1 MGKSLSRDRQ
11 SPGEEQKPK
20 NVNAASVAGSTAVQ
34 ASEMCPAMPTAAAG
48 VEENPEPGKGKETGT
63 RTESLGLTRG
73 GTEKSGTPTDTSPGK
88 CSPSEETSSTGEV
101 FFFSSFKLKWFHCV
115 AFLGLTKSGSS
126 KSLMKILEN
135 DNFDNI
141 ATAFAFSTSDS
152 IGIEDCLARSCE
164 DSRAVDNRML
174 DPDAMIESLDRF
186 TAELVSQASHLNK
199 DEDKYKVSTG
209 DNTWN
214 DDTSPNEI
222 TFPSISGSV
231 PNVITF
237 SNEED
242 SNKIEE
248 DSKIEEDLLDGV
260 DEEAKEEVASNDF
273 SSINT
278 STMTESTLI
287 AIEASKMATVFKNEA
302 EMSVSINSVAS
313 LELDHIQPPSHL
325 NSLTNSAVGLDK
337 GILKSPKLTARK
349 KSLTAGLMVRRAL
362 SNSLNHGS
370 SLESLENHSL
380 SNLDH
385 VNPPSDLRDVFDLE
399 GSMTSVASLP
409 SENDIKADFIINGI
423 INKEVQNNQHPIFN
437 VKQPF
442 NGSNYSCELENINP
456 PSLFNE
462 ITDFCNSLADIPT
475 ETICT
480 ETIDIFEDCYT
491 HVAERTLQDENLTL
505 ADDITEF
512 SDAHS
517 ATPILSDLSSAE
529 STPKKSKNIT
539 KSMTTKQRRNLARDR
554 YKTYTV
560 AAEMVMRQEGEKL
573 KENTESTEESTK
585 AQVPSDRSVNDTTYV
600 SPTYSVSSPKLT
612 PKEKRQLNR

>member
-1 MGKSLSRDRQ
+1 M
-11 SPGEEQKPK
+11 
-20 NVNAASVAGSTAVQ
+20 
-34 ASEMCPAMPTAAAG
+34 
-48 VEENPEPGKGKETGT
+48 
-63 RTESLGLTRG
+63 
-73 GTEKSGTPTDTSPGK
+73 
-88 CSPSEETSSTGEV
+88 
-101 FFFSSFKLKWFHCV
+101 
-115 AFLGLTKSGSS
+115 KSGSS

-135 DNFDNI
+135 DHFDNI
-141 ATAFAFSTSDS
+141 ATAFAFSASDS

-164 DSRAVDNRML
+164 DSRVVDNRML

-214 DDTSPNEI
+214 DDTSPNEV

-242 SNKIEE
+242 SNKIEGDSNKTE
-248 DSKIEEDLLDGV
+248 DSKLEDVVDGDGV
-260 DEEAKEEVASNDF
+260 IDDNREEAPSNDF
-273 SSINT
+273 SSFNT

-302 EMSVSINSVAS
+302 EMSLSINSAAS
-313 LELDHIQPPSHL
+313 LELDHVQPPSHL
-325 NSLTNSAVGLDK
+325 NSLTNSAVGLEK
-337 GILKSPKLTARK
+337 VVPKSPKLTARK

-409 SENDIKADFIINGI
+409 SENDIKADFVINGI
-423 INKEVQNNQHPIFN
+423 INKEVQYSQHPIFN

-480 ETIDIFEDCYT
+480 ETADIFEDCYT
-491 HVAERTLQDENLTL
+491 HAAETTLQDENVTL

-529 STPKKSKNIT
+529 STPKKTKNLT

-573 KENTESTEESTK
+573 RENAESTEESTMV
-585 AQVPSDRSVNDTTYV
+585 QDPVDRSVNDTTYV
-600 SPTYSVSSPKLT
+600 SPTYSVTSPRLT